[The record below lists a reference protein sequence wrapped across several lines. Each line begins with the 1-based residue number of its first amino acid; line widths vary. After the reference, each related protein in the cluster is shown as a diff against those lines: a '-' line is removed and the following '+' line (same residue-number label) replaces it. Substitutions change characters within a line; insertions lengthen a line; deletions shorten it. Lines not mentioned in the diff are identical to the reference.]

1 MELLMKIEHIIEGW
15 YKPVPHMDSST
26 RTWLTDNIWWMIVV
40 LAVASIVGALGSL
53 VGLLNN
59 VSVMNSPFGGYYAS
73 STFLAWATLR
83 ATLTLVFNG
92 VVGVLL
98 VKAVNPL
105 KEKQQKGWYLVFASV
120 LIAAVSVA
128 VGAFMTLNALRF
140 ITDVIFGGLFLAAVT
155 YFLFEVRGSYARV
168 ERSKGVKKAR

>member
-1 MELLMKIEHIIEGW
+1 MELLMKIERMLEKW
-15 YKPVPHMDSST
+15 YKPLPHIDSSA
-26 RTWLTDNIWWMIVV
+26 RAWLVDNIWWMTIV

-59 VSVMNSPFGGYYAS
+59 LSVMNSPFGGYYAS
-73 STFLAWATLR
+73 STFLAWVTLR
-83 ATLTLVFNG
+83 AAVTLVFNG
-92 VVGVLL
+92 VVGFLL
-98 VKAVNPL
+98 VKAVTPL
-105 KEKQQKGWYLVFASV
+105 KEKQQQGWYLAFASV

-128 VGAFMTLNALRF
+128 ISAFMTLNALSF